1 VTQTAR
7 PIDHYER
14 LLREE
19 GFLLVAGVDEAGR
32 GALAGPLVAAAAIL
46 PDGFGCDGLR
56 DSKELTPAR
65 REEWYERITRAAVSW
80 SVCRAYPSRI
90 DHRGLHRTNVWLLR
104 RALAA
109 LDVRPDFAISDG
121 FSVRGAGVP
130 TLSVKKGDATCA
142 SVAAASIIAK
152 VTRDHA
158 MDRYHRRFPQY
169 GFDHNRGYGTGEHRA
184 AIARHGP
191 SPIHRMSFRGM
202 DMYRNE
208 HAAYLARYGRADA
221 ADGGAAVAADT
232 AGAADVDG
240 PEGAEA

>member
-1 VTQTAR
+1 LGDGVTQTAR

-14 LLREE
+14 LLHEQ

-56 DSKELTPAR
+56 DSKELTAAQ
-65 REEWYERITRAAVSW
+65 REEWYARITRTAVAW

-109 LDVRPDFAISDG
+109 LEVRPDFAISDG
-121 FSVRGAGVP
+121 FSVRGIGVP

-152 VTRDHA
+152 VTRDHT
-158 MDRYHRRFPQY
+158 MDRYHRRFPEY

-202 DMYRNE
+202 EMYAHER
-208 HAAYLARYGRADA
+208 AAYVARYGRPDDA
-221 ADGGAAVAADT
+221 
-232 AGAADVDG
+232 DG

>member
-1 VTQTAR
+1 MTQTAR

-56 DSKELTPAR
+56 DSKELTPAQ

-152 VTRDHA
+152 VTRD
-158 MDRYHRRFPQY
+158 
-169 GFDHNRGYGTGEHRA
+169 
-184 AIARHGP
+184 
-191 SPIHRMSFRGM
+191 
-202 DMYRNE
+202 
-208 HAAYLARYGRADA
+208 
-221 ADGGAAVAADT
+221 
-232 AGAADVDG
+232 
-240 PEGAEA
+240 

>member
-1 VTQTAR
+1 MTQAAL
-7 PIDHYER
+7 PIDHYEH
-14 LLREE
+14 LLHEQ

-46 PDGFGCDGLR
+46 PEGFGCDGLR
-56 DSKELTPAR
+56 DSKELTAAQ
-65 REEWYERITRAAVSW
+65 REDWYGRITRTAVSW

-104 RALAA
+104 RALSA

-121 FSVRGAGVP
+121 FSVRAMDLP
-130 TLSVKKGDATCA
+130 SLSVKKGDATCA

-169 GFDHNRGYGTGEHRA
+169 GFDHNRGYGTGGHRA
-184 AIARHGP
+184 AIARYGP
-191 SPIHRMSFRGM
+191 TPIHRMSFRGM
-202 DMYRNE
+202 DMYTNDHE
-208 HAAYLARYGRADA
+208 AYVAAYGRPDGDPDGA
-221 ADGGAAVAADT
+221 GGAET
-232 AGAADVDG
+232 
-240 PEGAEA
+240 

>member
-1 VTQTAR
+1 VTQAAR

-14 LLREE
+14 LLQEQ

-46 PDGFGCDGLR
+46 PEGFGCVGLR
-56 DSKELTPAR
+56 DSKELTPAQ
-65 REEWYERITRAAVSW
+65 REEWFVRITGAAVSW

-104 RALAA
+104 RALTA

-121 FSVRGAGVP
+121 FSVRPMGLP
-130 TLSVKKGDATCA
+130 SLSVKKGDETCA

-191 SPIHRMSFRGM
+191 TPIHRMSFRGM
-202 DMYRNE
+202 DMYTNE
-208 HAAYLARYGRADA
+208 HAAYVAAYGRPDGEPGGT
-221 ADGGAAVAADT
+221 GGAQA
-232 AGAADVDG
+232 
-240 PEGAEA
+240 

>member
-1 VTQTAR
+1 VREPAR

-14 LLREE
+14 LLHEQ

-46 PDGFGCDGLR
+46 PAGFGCDGLR
-56 DSKELTPAR
+56 DSKELTVIQ
-65 REEWYERITRAAVSW
+65 REEWYERITRTAVSW

-109 LDVRPDFAISDG
+109 LDIRPDFAISDG
-121 FSVRGAGVP
+121 FAVRGAGVP
-130 TLSVKKGDATCA
+130 SLSVKKGDATCA

-152 VTRDHA
+152 VTRDHT

-191 SPIHRMSFRGM
+191 TPIHRMSFRGM
-202 DMYRNE
+202 DMYTNQR
-208 HAAYLARYGRADA
+208 AAYVARYGRP
-221 ADGGAAVAADT
+221 DGD
-232 AGAADVDG
+232 AGAEDVG
-240 PEGAEA
+240 GAEA

>member
-1 VTQTAR
+1 MKQAAR

-14 LLREE
+14 LLHEQ

-46 PDGFGCDGLR
+46 PEGFGCQGLR
-56 DSKELTPAR
+56 DSKELTPIQ
-65 REEWYERITRAAVSW
+65 REGWYERITRSAVSW

-109 LDVRPDFAISDG
+109 LDVRPDFVISDG
-121 FSVRGAGVP
+121 FSVRGLDLP
-130 TLSVKKGDATCA
+130 CLSVKKGDATCA

-169 GFDHNRGYGTGEHRA
+169 GFDHNRGYGTDGHRA
-184 AIARHGP
+184 AIARYGP

-202 DMYRNE
+202 DLYMNDR
-208 HAAYLARYGRADA
+208 AAYVEAYGRPDR
-221 ADGGAAVAADT
+221 DD
-232 AGAADVDG
+232 
-240 PEGAEA
+240 EGAGGVDP